1 MREHQ
6 DPKQLPER
14 LTISLAL
21 QELAEQQIKLN
32 LQRENL
38 KTQS

>member
-1 MREHQ
+1 MQEHQ

-14 LTISLAL
+14 LAISLSL
-21 QELAEQQIKLN
+21 QEVAEAQIKLN